1 MSQAPNRRRGLPG
14 GGASVADKR
23 FKRPDRPG
31 KYRRITPRLWRIGGA
46 ILFGGALVAVV
57 VLASTR
63 VVDAGILAVDRVV
76 VRGQVRLSPNAVKT
90 LEDSVMGQSLL
101 RVDLKQFQELLLA
114 SRWVASVTVRRS
126 FPSTIDVRIV
136 ERDPVAIARLG
147 ERLYLVD
154 GGGVIIDD
162 YGPDYA
168 DFDLPIVDGM
178 ASPAADGGSSIDPAR
193 AQLVARFLGALAT
206 RPELKR
212 SISQINVSREANVVV
227 LLNDDTALLYLGDD
241 QFVERLRT
249 YLEIRPTLNE
259 RRDDVESVDLRFGQ
273 RVVVKN
279 KKRPG
284 EPAAGEV

>member
-1 MSQAPNRRRGLPG
+1 VSETTNRRRGLPG

-46 ILFGGALVAVV
+46 ILFGGALVAVGMV
-57 VLASTR
+57 ASAR

-76 VRGQVRLSPNAVKT
+76 VRGQQRLSPNAVNT
-90 LEDSVMGQSLL
+90 LKDSVLGQSLL
-101 RVDLKQFQELLLA
+101 RVDLQQFQARLLD
-114 SRWVASVTVRRS
+114 SPWVASVTVRRI

-147 ERLYLVD
+147 QRLYLVD
-154 GGGVIIDD
+154 GAGVIMDD
-162 YGPDYA
+162 YGPQYA

-178 ASPAADGGSSIDPAR
+178 AAPSADGGSSIDPVR
-193 AQLVARFLGALAT
+193 AQLVSRFLGALAT
-206 RPELKR
+206 RPDLKR

-227 LLNDDTALLYLGDD
+227 LLNDDPALLYLGDD
-241 QFVERLRT
+241 QFVDRLRT
-249 YLEIRPTLNE
+249 YLEIRPTLND
-259 RRDDVESVDLRFGQ
+259 RMDDVESVDLRFGQ

>member
-31 KYRRITPRLWRIGGA
+31 KYRRITPRLWRIGGGV
-46 ILFGGALVAVV
+46 LFGGALVAVV

-90 LEDSVMGQSLL
+90 LEDSVLGQSLL
-101 RVDLKQFQELLLA
+101 RVDLKQFQELVLA

-227 LLNDDTALLYLGDD
+227 PVSYTHLTL
-241 QFVERLRT
+241 
-249 YLEIRPTLNE
+249 PT
-259 RRDDVESVDLRFGQ
+259 SDL
-273 RVVVKN
+273 V
-279 KKRPG
+279 
-284 EPAAGEV
+284 